1 LSPAVAGICR
11 HLPQTRCGFIAIK
24 PSPTP
29 YRRIA
34 TMDYPVR

>member
-11 HLPQTRCGFIAIK
+11 HLPQTRRSFIAIK

-29 YRRIA
+29 YRRMA
-34 TMDYPVR
+34 PVDYPVR